1 MPTPA
6 ETKRRDIARKA
17 WSELYQRL
25 DNVRCSDYAYTRAM
39 GDAEKAAIEETHRY
53 IIGDKSAKPS
63 DALKRFEEAAVA
75 AFKAKTLER
84 GCNECGIEK
93 VVEVID
99 SDGVR
104 ACGRC
109 RAGMP

>member
-6 ETKRRDIARKA
+6 ETRRRGLARKA

-25 DNVRCSDYAYTRAM
+25 DGVYIENYVYTRAM
-39 GDAEKAAIEETHRY
+39 GDAEKKAVAETHRY
-53 IIGDKSAKPS
+53 IMGDKSAKPS
-63 DALKRFEEAAVA
+63 EALKKFEETSIA
-75 AFKAKTLER
+75 AFKAKAMER
-84 GCNECGIEK
+84 GCSECGVEK
-93 VVEVID
+93 VAEIVD